1 MTIAALATVSAAFE
15 CDGRA
20 LPGAYLNDDYCDC
33 ADGSDEA
40 ATGACADTIYVCR
53 NLPHKPK
60 QIFSSRV
67 NDGVCDCCDGSDE
80 ANSTDCPNGCIA
92 LATEAFG
99 ALSRGCLRRAEL
111 AIAAAKAASSDA
123 ERLSAARAQLATA
136 TPTID
141 ALHDA
146 KAAAEADEAS
156 KRDGRAARL
165 AAGEVETSLGVER
178 LDAGMTL
185 RALVRV
191 ALWGGVEGVDRMYDL
206 LVERPGLEEAAE
218 EVAMKARDEA
228 AAEKGQSAGGGG
240 GGGVCDAAGACGH
253 AREHEAALLQL
264 LEPLP
269 EDGGALRAVLRVLH
283 AELGAGAT
291 SALAQ
296 AARELLAET
305 ESPLD
310 DAAVAAALELLE
322 PFRHD
327 EAEAARAA
335 HKAAVEAVQEAS
347 EAERQLA
354 PKEAI
359 AASGGYGAGL
369 EWRQLH
375 GRCFE
380 AEDRGFTYKACPFQE
395 MRQGSPGGRASRQ
408 QTLLGNFTR
417 WEPVSGERAS
427 QLARAGRTPSELG
440 TMRFEGGAACGGG
453 AVRRATLY
461 FECGEQDALLEVTE
475 PETCVYEAWMSTP
488 LACSLALLREKVATL
503 EEASAAASL
512 EFRPSDELRALLAAP
527 E

>member
-1 MTIAALATVSAAFE
+1 MTRNALAMTIAALATVSAAFE

-218 EVAMKARDEA
+218 EVDSADLLEVAMKARDEA

-269 EDGGALRAVLRVLH
+269 EDGGALRAVLRALH
-283 AELGAGAT
+283 AG
-291 SALAQ
+291 
-296 AARELLAET
+296 
-305 ESPLD
+305 
-310 DAAVAAALELLE
+310 
-322 PFRHD
+322 
-327 EAEAARAA
+327 
-335 HKAAVEAVQEAS
+335 
-347 EAERQLA
+347 LA
-354 PKEAI
+354 PARRLSLCGHFFSFFCRCSTRSLAPARRRRSRRRRESCWQRLRVRSTTRRSPRRSSCSSRFGTTRRRRRGQRTRLPWRPCKRRARRSGSWRPRRRLQHL
-359 AASGGYGAGL
+359 AGTAPGLSGGSCTG
-369 EWRQLH
+369 
-375 GRCFE
+375 
-380 AEDRGFTYKACPFQE
+380 D
-395 MRQGSPGGRASRQ
+395 ASRQ
-408 QTLLGNFTR
+408 RTGGSPTR
-417 WEPVSGERAS
+417 RAPS
-427 QLARAGRTPSELG
+427 KRCGRAARVAAPRGSRHFSATSRAGS
-440 TMRFEGGAACGGG
+440 
-453 AVRRATLY
+453 
-461 FECGEQDALLEVTE
+461 Q
-475 PETCVYEAWMSTP
+475 
-488 LACSLALLREKVATL
+488 SLASGRRSWRGRAARQASSARCGSRAARRVAAESCGAQLCTSSV
-503 EEASAAASL
+503 AS
-512 EFRPSDELRALLAAP
+512 RTRCWR
-527 E
+527 

>member
-1 MTIAALATVSAAFE
+1 MLSCAAAPVHALTPAMTRNALAMTIAALATVSAAFE

-191 ALWGGVEGVDRMYDL
+191 ALWGGVEGVCTLD
-206 LVERPGLEEAAE
+206 
-218 EVAMKARDEA
+218 
-228 AAEKGQSAGGGG
+228 AGESIP
-240 GGGVCDAAGACGH
+240 CIPTS
-253 AREHEAALLQL
+253 AREDTCSTVLGCVQLQSL
-264 LEPLP
+264 CPW
-269 EDGGALRAVLRVLH
+269 
-283 AELGAGAT
+283 T
-291 SALAQ
+291 S
-296 AARELLAET
+296 
-305 ESPLD
+305 
-310 DAAVAAALELLE
+310 
-322 PFRHD
+322 H
-327 EAEAARAA
+327 
-335 HKAAVEAVQEAS
+335 
-347 EAERQLA
+347 
-354 PKEAI
+354 
-359 AASGGYGAGL
+359 
-369 EWRQLH
+369 
-375 GRCFE
+375 
-380 AEDRGFTYKACPFQE
+380 
-395 MRQGSPGGRASRQ
+395 SR
-408 QTLLGNFTR
+408 
-417 WEPVSGERAS
+417 
-427 QLARAGRTPSELG
+427 
-440 TMRFEGGAACGGG
+440 
-453 AVRRATLY
+453 
-461 FECGEQDALLEVTE
+461 
-475 PETCVYEAWMSTP
+475 
-488 LACSLALLREKVATL
+488 
-503 EEASAAASL
+503 
-512 EFRPSDELRALLAAP
+512 AAP
-527 E
+527 EHGASRGPAFTPDAALGIPDAGVF